1 MKYFPTQRQGSVATG
16 VQLRAASAERQQ
28 QNTTRKAAESSSAF
42 FELRFREYIGLKRSS
57 GFQLFDYHL
66 QRRVRALHLPDYYD

>member
-1 MKYFPTQRQGSVATG
+1 MKYFPIQRQGSVATG

-42 FELRFREYIGLKRSS
+42 SELRFREYIGLKRSS